1 LGGFGRVEYGLPSCN
16 ILTQTASMR
25 QEIDCKMPSNY
36 S

>member
-1 LGGFGRVEYGLPSCN
+1 LRTGFPAPFLTHIPS
-16 ILTQTASMR
+16 ME